1 MIFATR
7 TQRPLWTV
15 GDVHMLQVLHPQTQD
30 VDDDFHTNTCTK
42 CVCVVVLRPRAE
54 TPPLRSS
61 GESEKCRAQIMKA
74 AFISGNLTSKMTESA
89 ESSGLFP
96 LEVQQ
101 GEGPPQFLVGRPSS
115 RTLTT
120 FFFFSCGYFSSVWF
134 YVLTNLYFFAENNLF
149 DFFPVVSQWKKI
161 K

>member
-1 MIFATR
+1 
-7 TQRPLWTV
+7 
-15 GDVHMLQVLHPQTQD
+15 MLQVLHRQTQD

-61 GESEKCRAQIMKA
+61 AESEEKCRAEIMKA
-74 AFISGNLTSKMTESA
+74 AFISGNLTSKMTV
-89 ESSGLFP
+89 FP

-101 GEGPPQFLVGRPSS
+101 GEGPPQSLVGRPSS

-120 FFFFSCGYFSSVWF
+120 FFFFFFCV
-134 YVLTNLYFFAENNLF
+134 YFFIC
-149 DFFPVVSQWKKI
+149 VVLCIDKS
-161 K
+161 